1 MTRTATTTTERV
13 CGFSPGMSGPSGTM
27 ISTQKTPATAGTVPG
42 AADYLGVDM
51 SDRMCEVGGCSRVHY
66 ARGLCNSHYI
76 RLRKYGDV
84 QADKPLPLVPES
96 RRRSPREEIATRFW
110 SKVDRNGPLGCWIWT
125 AQTNRFGYGQFTIS
139 DPSRKRGI
147 PASAH
152 RVAWELTHGKIPD
165 GLYIDHLCRTRS
177 CVNPDHLEP
186 VTNRVNILRGVS
198 PAAISARKTHCKH
211 GHEFTPENT
220 YRPAR
225 GGRQCIA
232 CRRARERRTSAEGR
246 QA

>member
-125 AQTNRFGYGQFTIS
+125 AQTNRFGVGASRGLGTHARQDPGRPLHRSPLPDALVREPGSSGASYQPGQH
-139 DPSRKRGI
+139 PPRCV
-147 PASAH
+147 AS
-152 RVAWELTHGKIPD
+152 G
-165 GLYIDHLCRTRS
+165 Y
-177 CVNPDHLEP
+177 
-186 VTNRVNILRGVS
+186 LR
-198 PAAISARKTHCKH
+198 P
-211 GHEFTPENT
+211 
-220 YRPAR
+220 
-225 GGRQCIA
+225 
-232 CRRARERRTSAEGR
+232 
-246 QA
+246 